1 MDVAFHVVISIGSTF
16 VGAQCSMDDATFNHL
31 ASQGGRCLSFA
42 MM

>member
-1 MDVAFHVVISIGSTF
+1 MDIALHVIISSGSTSVGVQRSMDVATL
-16 VGAQCSMDDATFNHL
+16 ACL